1 MLSCT
6 ATLRS
11 RAFAFACFGVAL
23 AAFGFSAKDEPA
35 LLANTSGAGRTD
47 LDRDGLTD
55 LQERVIGT
63 LPYQADSD
71 SDGFSDLEERARG
84 ADPLNPASVPEP
96 AEYSVGSCA
105 SQEDGFVSVLSMIY
119 VEGTQLDNVD
129 LDLGFV
135 FRGKKV
141 RLSPTLQTYTRAFVY
156 RAANPA
162 DTLAVIEIGLPEN
175 VVSRLKQVSMW
186 NRISDTS
193 STAIDPFV
201 SVLTL
206 VDFSGVVMA
215 VEPTVSR
222 VANTGGGAT
231 GVVYRPLAPDDRIP
245 STWEGGEMCFQR
257 TSAVGM
263 SGVSVVHEVDAADCI
278 PMDTYCSPTDCAAGV
293 GTALALPDAAALA
306 GG

>member
-1 MLSCT
+1 MLCCT
-6 ATLRS
+6 ATLRT
-11 RAFAFACFGVAL
+11 RAFALACLGVAL
-23 AAFGFSAKDEPA
+23 AAFGFSAKDEPG
-35 LLANTSGAGRTD
+35 LLANTSGTGRSD

-63 LPYQADSD
+63 LPYRADTD

-84 ADPLNPASVPEP
+84 ADPLNALSVPGP
-96 AEYSVGSCA
+96 TRYSIGSCA

-119 VEGTQLDNVD
+119 VEGTQVDNVD

-135 FRGKKV
+135 FRGRKV
-141 RLSPTLQTYTRAFVY
+141 RLSPNFETYTRAFVY
-156 RAANPA
+156 RASNPA
-162 DTLAVIEIGLPEN
+162 DTLAVIEIGLPESL
-175 VVSRLKQVSMW
+175 VSRLGQISMW
-186 NRISDTS
+186 NRITDTS
-193 STAIDPFV
+193 STATDPYV

-206 VDFSGVVMA
+206 VDFSGVITA
-215 VEPTVSR
+215 VEPNISR
-222 VANTGGGAT
+222 VTNNGGGAT

-278 PMDTYCSPTDCAAGV
+278 PMDTYCSYEDCSEGV
-293 GTALALPDAAALA
+293 GKSLALPDPAALA